1 MHPAGARSARPAS
14 LASTPLTECS
24 GCDGVWVEADAF
36 ERLCAERDAQSAV
49 LHQFPSAKPARPDR
63 VRYRPCVRCG
73 KMMNRVNFGRI
84 SGIIV
89 DVCKGHGTFVDPGEL
104 HRIVEFIAAG
114 GLERARVRRLEELK
128 DQERRARDA
137 ESRLARTRGK
147 TPPATR
153 VPPWNS
159 WTFMVS
165 RPEED

>member
-1 MHPAGARSARPAS
+1 M
-14 LASTPLTECS
+14 ECS
-24 GCDGVWVEADAF
+24 SCDGVWVEADAF

-49 LHQFPSAKPARPDR
+49 LHQFPTVRPARPDR

-89 DVCKGHGTFVDPGEL
+89 DVCKGHGTFMDPGEL
-104 HRIVEFIAAG
+104 HRIVEFIGAG

-128 DQERRARDA
+128 DQERRAREA
-137 ESRLARTRGK
+137 EASLARTRGK
-147 TPPATR
+147 AAPAAR

-165 RPEED
+165 RPEGERAREIRPLFLRR